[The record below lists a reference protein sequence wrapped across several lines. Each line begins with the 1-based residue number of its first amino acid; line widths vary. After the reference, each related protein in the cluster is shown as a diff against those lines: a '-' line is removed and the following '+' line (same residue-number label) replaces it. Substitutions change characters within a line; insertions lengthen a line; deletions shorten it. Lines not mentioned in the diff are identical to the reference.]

1 MFGVF
6 YPPPVQTNL
15 CPPPTAVPGELC
27 VIFPGGPR
35 LPCQAV
41 QNCEPSL
48 TWHLTSCRTPDTWRR
63 CQVSLTLPDLTEDL
77 WLTTRSPVSHH
88 RITPYLAVFTHEI
101 GKRWE
106 KVASAL
112 HTSYRSVKQDEFSR
126 RIFPTSSHHCF
137 SSPDCGDITSSRVRL
152 EIRTISGLPHQSRR
166 SCKYLFSNCF
176 VSETLGMSR

>member
-1 MFGVF
+1 MSTAYGR
-6 YPPPVQTNL
+6 PRGALRNISRRSQTPMSGSSKL
-15 CPPPTAVPGELC
+15 WTIPDLTPDL
-27 VIFPGGPR
+27 
-35 LPCQAV
+35 LPD
-41 QNCEPSL
+41 
-48 TWHLTSCRTPDTWRR
+48 TWHLAPVSGQPDSAW
-63 CQVSLTLPDLTEDL
+63 LADLTEDL
-77 WLTTRSPVSHH
+77 WLSTRSPVSHH